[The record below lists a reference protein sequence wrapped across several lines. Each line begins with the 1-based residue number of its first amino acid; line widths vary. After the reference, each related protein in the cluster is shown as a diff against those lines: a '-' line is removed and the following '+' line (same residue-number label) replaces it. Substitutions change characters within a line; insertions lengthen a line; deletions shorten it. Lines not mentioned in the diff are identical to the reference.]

1 MCGIMKITENSE
13 VLAEN
18 KVLILYILDKVG
30 KPISNDGLYSLV
42 LSCIDLN
49 YFYFEQFLLDL
60 MDANYIIHTT
70 TENGDLYQISKA
82 GKKTLTLTID
92 ILPGIVKL
100 KADTNLKQDVEKVK
114 NTESIVAESTPF
126 SENEFEVKLKIIE
139 NNETLFCLKT
149 IAYSREEAQKIIKN
163 WKDNAGKLYPEI
175 MKKISDNK

>member
-1 MCGIMKITENSE
+1 MKITENSE

-18 KVLILYILDKVG
+18 KVLILYILDKVN

-60 MDANYIIHTT
+60 IDTRYISRTT
-70 TENGDLYQISKA
+70 IENKDLYQITKT
-82 GKKTLTLTID
+82 GKKTLSLTID

-100 KADTNLKQDVEKVK
+100 KADTNLKQNVEKVE
-114 NTESIVAESTPF
+114 NTESIIAESTPF
-126 SENEFEVKLKIIE
+126 SENEFEVKLKIVE
-139 NNETLFCLKT
+139 NNETLFSLKT

-163 WKDNAGKLYPEI
+163 WKDNANKLYPEI
-175 MKKISDNK
+175 IKIISHN